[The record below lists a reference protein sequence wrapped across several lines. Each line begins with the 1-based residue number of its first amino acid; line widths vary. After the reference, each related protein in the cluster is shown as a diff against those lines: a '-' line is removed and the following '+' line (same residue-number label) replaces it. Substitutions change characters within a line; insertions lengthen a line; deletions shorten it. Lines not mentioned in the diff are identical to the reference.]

1 MDNKTMTLLVTG
13 LRTIQTVLGGFADAL
28 ERIAAIEEAKPDAAV
43 QVPENTVP
51 FIEAAPQ
58 PEEPSFTL
66 EDVRIALSEKAAMG
80 NAQKNAVRA
89 LLDKYGVSRVSDLKD
104 HPEMF
109 AGIIREAEAIGNG

>member
-28 ERIAAIEEAKPDAAV
+28 EKIAAVDEAKPVAAS
-43 QVPENTVP
+43 QIPEDTP
-51 FIEAAPQ
+51 PSIEALPS
-58 PEEPSFTL
+58 PGEPSYTL

-89 LLDKYGVSRVSDLKD
+89 LLDKYGVGRVSELKD

-109 AGIIREAEAIGNG
+109 APIIREAGAIGNG